1 MSQLMDAKLERNFI
15 QATKLFEGGPTLL
28 ILNIKLQNRFY
39 QKLSSIDISLFNEAI
54 FKDHFDTPKLGL
66 GTTNYKYFNED
77 TDVIDR
83 DLVKYHTEKYGANS
97 FFGFNQNNDRI
108 IKVVSIDKKNIHY
121 VSGNLFRVIL
131 PKDITNE
138 ILDIDNDSKIKFRI
152 TAKNDSN
159 NILWDSH
166 IVYIEEKIS
175 DIINNVQI
183 EENTDI
189 VEDIFSNMFE
199 SAFIDYKSGAISGF
213 GSSLGFNTDTS
224 NSKKVSID
232 FSNNLDL
239 KNNLDTFSANLSLS
253 YNNIELENLN
263 NNNKKFEISGNTD
276 LIWSIINDYYNLKED
291 FIFELNLSF
300 KSSETNLSLPTKQL
314 IVKRDG
320 NKNIVKNIVN
330 DFGTDFVDIIKNKLD
345 FNITY
350 KNLGDSRI
358 QHNIELSNPSENI
371 NVKLDQIVING
382 NPSIIQNV
390 YSTPE
395 SSVSYEISQIK
406 NLSELSS
413 STNNSNNQIT
423 FYTFNRL
430 SQFTGAN
437 NVTYKFKYL
446 INDNKF
452 EVNFDGNELG
462 SEATRFALRNYDFS
476 NIHNDIVETNRLLKE
491 NTTLNI
497 TSIKDAN
504 ISLSNENPMIF
515 SIDNIT
521 ISNTSSFRD
530 ISDSFGYTSINQFFN
545 NMFVKIKVTSE
556 FNLKRPRKH
565 QFYKIFSFSDLFDI
579 NVDDAVLPSFSTH
592 KSFNEEI
599 KIDYQAI
606 LSQDFTER
614 GESSFLSRN
623 SFFEEKKSK
632 LNLFLKRNSL
642 FYYKNSIEIT
652 FIPIPFLVSKYKDA
666 GLNVQFN
673 VNNIYEDQAEANSVN
688 QAFYKMFFGPE
699 SSTNY
704 NSMINAKKSYFENI
718 NQRKDFKEIFD
729 RFIVEEIIGNTGS
742 IASVNR
748 LGKEEISNIID
759 NKNESDTEIVDT
771 SDIVYAY
778 SFNRKMFDLN
788 IPIKSFASGNTG
800 KMTTNFNRIK
810 RLRKRQVPVIINY
823 SESVN
828 FNANFIKEI
837 QSQLEAQDISTN
849 GATYDIRLNLVPY
862 FSSSSR
868 ENLFTRNIVFDNANL
883 NGVDCITPKKTF
895 YNRQNIKYA
904 KTIYRGILRNELT
917 RDSSGNIFVKVN
929 TNNKIIDLFKTE
941 VYQGYLNSGL
951 TNEALRLGYD
961 NLFELQLNVCVLVT
975 FNNLGNEI
983 YFSDYYGIRLFNNEN
998 ARDSIPINNITA
1010 ILFNKK

>member
-66 GTTNYKYFNED
+66 GTTNYKYFNEG
-77 TDVIDR
+77 TDRINR

-199 SAFIDYKSGAISGF
+199 SAFLDFGAKSIIVGFSNELGIDLNA
-213 GSSLGFNTDTS
+213 FNTDLT
-224 NSKKVSID
+224 
-232 FSNNLDL
+232 
-239 KNNLDTFSANLSLS
+239 LS
-253 YNNIELENLN
+253 YNNVKLENAY
-263 NNNKKFEISGNTD
+263 NNKKMFSVLNSDTK
-276 LIWSIINDYYNLKED
+276 LIEDIFKDYYSLKEE
-291 FIFELNLSF
+291 FIFDLTLSF
-300 KSSETNLSLPTKQL
+300 NVNETTVNLPTKEL
-314 IVKRDG
+314 TVKRDS
-320 NKNIVKNIVN
+320 NKNIIKNIIN
-330 DFGTDFVDIIKNKLD
+330 EFKTEFIDIIKNKLD

-437 NVTYKFKYL
+437 TVTYKFKYL
-446 INDNKF
+446 INDNEF

-497 TSIKDAN
+497 IENAN
-504 ISLSNENPMIF
+504 ISLSNDNPMIF
-515 SIDNIT
+515 SIDKIT

-556 FNLKRPRKH
+556 FNLKRPKKH

-579 NVDDAVLPSFSTH
+579 KVDDAVLPSFSTH

-632 LNLFLKRNSL
+632 LNLFLKRNNL
-642 FYYKNSIEIT
+642 FYYKNSIEVT

-673 VNNIYEDQAEANSVN
+673 VNNIYTDQAEANSVN

-704 NSMINAKKSYFENI
+704 SSMINAKKSYFENI

-729 RFIVEEIIGNTGS
+729 RFIVEEIIDNTGS
-742 IASVNR
+742 ITRVNR
-748 LGKEEISNIID
+748 LDKAEISNIID

-771 SDIVYAY
+771 YDIVYAY
-778 SFNRKMFDLN
+778 AFNRKMFDLN

-837 QSQLEAQDISTN
+837 QAQLEAQDISTN

-868 ENLFTRNIVFDNANL
+868 ENLFTRNIVFDNVNL

-895 YNRQNIKYA
+895 YSRRNIKYA

-917 RDSSGNIFVKVN
+917 RDSSDNIFVKVN

-951 TNEALRLGYD
+951 INESLRLGYN

-998 ARDSIPINNITA
+998 DRDSIPINNITA